1 MLLADSHSHGKR
13 NTAVSYQ
20 GGISYYI
27 SDSHFSLRH
36 VSVTCSGQL
45 KKQGRT
51 THLASTSERY
61 LPLILPPETGKWI
74 GMQIHREDFA
84 GSVLGAFGHREAESP
99 NEQIMLILHAALTK
113 RDPSPD

>member
-61 LPLILPPETGKWI
+61 LALILPPETGKRI

-113 RDPSPD
+113 CDPSPD

>member
-20 GGISYYI
+20 GDISYYI
-27 SDSHFSLRH
+27 SNSHFYLRH
-36 VSVTCSGQL
+36 VSITFSGQL

-51 THLASTSERY
+51 THLVATLECY
-61 LPLILPPETGKWI
+61 LPLILLLKTGKSI
-74 GMQIHREDFA
+74 GMRVHHEDFA

-99 NEQIMLILHAALTK
+99 SEQIMLIFHAVLTK
-113 RDPSPD
+113 HDLSPD

>member
-1 MLLADSHSHGKR
+1 MQLADSHSHGKR

-27 SDSHFSLRH
+27 SDSYFSLRH
-36 VSVTCSGQL
+36 VSITCSGQL

-51 THLASTSERY
+51 TRLAATSECY
-61 LPLILPPETGKWI
+61 LPLILPPETGKSI
-74 GMQIHREDFA
+74 GMQIHHEDFA
-84 GSVLGAFGHREAESP
+84 SSVLGAFGHGEAESP

-113 RDPSPD
+113 RDLTPD